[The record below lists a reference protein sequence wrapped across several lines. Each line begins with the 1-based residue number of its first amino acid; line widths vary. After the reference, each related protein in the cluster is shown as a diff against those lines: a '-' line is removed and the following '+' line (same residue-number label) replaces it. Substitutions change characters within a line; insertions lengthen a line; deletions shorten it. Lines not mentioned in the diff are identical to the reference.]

1 MSDLIVKTSQPKRA
15 ITREDILPMDQ
26 FKAVRSEKRAE
37 IVALKRHRRLAVG
50 PFITFYFENFATMWM
65 QIHEMLYIEKGGEEQ
80 IADELAA
87 YNPLIPQG
95 HDLVATMMIE
105 IDDAVRRARSLRQLT
120 HIEASAFIEIG
131 GVRIKARSESEVER
145 TKADGKTSAIH
156 FLHFDFSP
164 DQIAAFRDQTMPAM
178 IGFDHPEYGHIA
190 VIPPQ
195 SRQAL
200 ACDFAD

>member
-1 MSDLIVKTSQPKRA
+1 MSTLTSSPKRK
-15 ITREDILPMDQ
+15 ITRADILSMDM
-26 FKAVRSEKRAE
+26 FREIRSEKRAE
-37 IVALKRHRRLAVG
+37 IVALKRHRRAAVG

-95 HDLVATMMIE
+95 LDLVATMMVE
-105 IDDAVRRARSLRQLT
+105 IDDAGRRARALRQLT
-120 HIEASAFIEIG
+120 HVERSAFIDVG
-131 GVRIKARSESEVER
+131 GSRIYARAEDDIER

-156 FLHFDFSP
+156 FLHFDFTP
-164 DQIAAFRDQTMPAM
+164 EQAAAFKDMNVPAS

-190 VIPPQ
+190 TLAGPT
-195 SRQAL
+195 RQAL
-200 ACDFAD
+200 AADLAG